1 METLTCS
8 LPWYFSLILGR
19 ASTVVVSGTKI
30 VRPSGQINP
39 TNKDPSFSECKR
51 LDFEAEI
58 GAVVG
63 KNSDIG
69 KPVKVSEAGEYV
81 FGYVLLNDW
90 SARDI
95 QGWEYIPLGPFT
107 AKNFATTISPWIVT
121 TEALTP
127 FRVSLPEQIPRPLPY
142 LFQENLS
149 SYDLN
154 IQVNLRP
161 QNEGKI
167 YKLAETNYKYMY
179 WSVDQQVAHHTV
191 TGCNLQVGDLLGSG
205 KILILY

>member
-1 METLTCS
+1 M
-8 LPWYFSLILGR
+8 
-19 ASTVVVSGTKI
+19 
-30 VRPSGQINP
+30 RPSGQVNP

-51 LDFEAEI
+51 LDFEVEI

-63 KNSDIG
+63 RNSEIG

-107 AKNFATTISPWIVT
+107 AKNFASTISPWIVT
-121 TEALTP
+121 SEALLP
-127 FRVSLPEQIPRPLPY
+127 FKVSLPEQVPRPLPY

-154 IQVNLRP
+154 IQVNIRP
-161 QNEGKI
+161 QNEGKTF
-167 YKLAETNYKYMY
+167 KLAETNYKYMY
-179 WSVDQQVAHHTV
+179 WTVDQQVAHHTV

-205 KILILY
+205 NIKYLLRNNLRKDS